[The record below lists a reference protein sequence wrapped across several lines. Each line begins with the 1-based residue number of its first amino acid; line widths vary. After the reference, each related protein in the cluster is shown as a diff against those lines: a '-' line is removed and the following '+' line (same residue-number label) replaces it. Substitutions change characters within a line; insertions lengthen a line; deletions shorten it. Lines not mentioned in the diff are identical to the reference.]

1 MTPLANVAVSA
12 NISTHQLGRYADL
25 LRDGISER
33 DNGADVL
40 ILTDV
45 FGATLDNLSSHIAE
59 QGYAHVISGVN
70 LPILLRVLNYAG
82 QSLLQLC
89 ETAES
94 GGHSGIRRGDV
105 QPAVIESPIRL
116 QSNE

>member
-1 MTPLANVAVSA
+1 MTQLANVAVPA
-12 NISTHQLGRYADL
+12 NISTQQLARYTDL
-25 LRDGISER
+25 LRDGISEQ
-33 DNGADVL
+33 DNGAGVL

-70 LPILLRVLNYAG
+70 LPMSLRVLNYAG
-82 QSLLQLC
+82 QSLRQLC
-89 ETAES
+89 ETAKS
-94 GGHSGIRRGDV
+94 GNHSGKRKGDV
-105 QPAVIESPIRL
+105 QAAEIESHIRL